1 MKTKVTILFFAV
13 LAFASCTNTTTY
25 SRQLDAEKELIKD
38 FISRNNINVL
48 TAWPDSDYVWGE
60 KDYIQ
65 VPDEDY
71 FYYHLVDA
79 GDVESD
85 TISYTDEVIFRFRKY
100 TLNVYADTISYW
112 TTMDGAEPASFSISG
127 YSTSEWASVCAC
139 SGVAKA
145 LKFMNHKNAEAK
157 IICPSKMGVSNDENS
172 VTPYCYDLKIKGV
185 KK

>member
-1 MKTKVTILFFAV
+1 MKTKLIILTCAV
-13 LAFASCTNTTTY
+13 LAFASCTDTTTY
-25 SRQLDAEKELIKD
+25 SRQLDAEKQLIKEY
-38 FISRNNINVL
+38 INRNELNIL
-48 TAWPDSDYVWGE
+48 TAWPDSSYVWNE
-60 KDYIQ
+60 KDYLQ

-79 GDVESD
+79 GDTESD
-85 TISYTDEVIFRFRKY
+85 TISYTDDVIFRFRKY
-100 TLNVYADTISYW
+100 SLNVYADTISYW
-112 TTMDGAEPASFSISG
+112 STMDGAEPVSFSVSS
-127 YSTSEWASVCAC
+127 YASSEWTSICAC

-157 IICPSKMGVSNDENS
+157 IICPSKMGIADDENS